1 MLAELHAHSNHSH
14 DGKDSVRKLL
24 DAAINKNLGIISIT
38 DHNTVNGS
46 MEAKEI
52 VDSEHLSIIVL
63 PGVEISA
70 LEGHLLA
77 YGVSQDF
84 EKGMPMRETA
94 KLVKNAGGVAAVAH
108 PFQVHRHGV
117 LRLSKV
123 IDAVDAVEVFNA
135 KFYIGFCN
143 RLANYFATKYQKSSI
158 AGSDAHCS
166 GAIGHGITSFY
177 NARDAATALN
187 DICCGNTE
195 IFGKRIPLAIQLE
208 SLKAKFGVA

>member
-1 MLAELHAHSNHSH
+1 MLAELHSHSNHSH
-14 DGKDSVRKLL
+14 DGRDSVRKML
-24 DAAINKNLGIISIT
+24 DAAISKGLDIISIT

-52 VDSEHLSIIVL
+52 VESEHLPIIVL
-63 PGVEISA
+63 PGVEISTQ
-70 LEGHLLA
+70 EGHLLA
-77 YGVSQDF
+77 YGVSRDF
-84 EKGMPMRETA
+84 EAGAPMTETA
-94 KLVKNAGGVAAVAH
+94 KLVKNAGGVAAEAH
-108 PFQVHRHGV
+108 PFQVHRNGV

-166 GAIGHGITSFY
+166 GAIGHGITSLQ
-177 NARDAATALN
+177 NARDTATALN

-195 IFGKRIPLAIQLE
+195 VIGERIPLSIQLE

>member
-1 MLAELHAHSNHSH
+1 MIAELHAHSSHSH
-14 DGKDSVRKLL
+14 DGRDPVRELL
-24 DAAINKNLGIISIT
+24 NSAINKKLDIISIT

-46 MEAKEI
+46 LEAIEV
-52 VDSEHLSIIVL
+52 VDSEHLPLIVL
-63 PGVEISA
+63 PGVEISTQ
-70 LEGHLLA
+70 EGHLLA
-77 YGVSQDF
+77 YGVCEDF
-84 EKGMPMRETA
+84 DSGISMRETA
-94 KLVKNAGGVAAVAH
+94 NLVKKAGGVTAVAH

-123 IDAVDAVEVFNA
+123 IDMVDAVEVFNA

-166 GAIGHGITSFY
+166 DAIGHGTTLLH
-177 NARDAATALN
+177 NARDTATALE
-187 DICCGNTE
+187 DICYGDTRV
-195 IFGKRIPLAIQLE
+195 IGKRIPLTIQLA

>member
-14 DGKDSVRKLL
+14 DGRDPVKGLL
-24 DAAINKNLGIISIT
+24 DAAINKKLDIISIT

-46 MEAKEI
+46 LEAVEV
-52 VDSEHLSIIVL
+52 VDSEHLPLIVL
-63 PGVEISA
+63 PGIEISTE
-70 LEGHLLA
+70 EGHLLA
-77 YGVSQDF
+77 YGVTEDF
-84 EKGMPMRETA
+84 EPGIPMRETA
-94 KLVKNAGGVAAVAH
+94 NLVKKAGGASAVAH
-108 PFQVHRHGV
+108 PFQVHRHGL

-158 AGSDAHCS
+158 AGSDAHRS
-166 GAIGHGITSFY
+166 DAIGHGTTLLY
-177 NARDAATALN
+177 NAKDATTALN
-187 DICCGNTE
+187 DICCGNTKV
-195 IFGKRIPLAIQLE
+195 FGRRIPLAIQLE